1 MPSHRGFCTSP
12 TMRGI
17 KHDSS
22 LNDGFERVTHSMTL
36 DCHRKEMH
44 RERILEKAEA
54 PGFCS
59 RQACTCV
66 NMTNEHTIEFRIF
79 RGTLKYDTLIAKLQM
94 VKYIC
99 DLAVFLSD
107 TVIGAFLACLCG
119 EYIGKEKLQCELI
132 EAQAALTREEISEEK
147 NRELFRKAEQQLRSG
162 ILSDRR
168 SIIDRFVD
176 KATVCPDR
184 VEILMKVISDY
195 TLKET
200 VRS

>member
-1 MPSHRGFCTSP
+1 MPSHRGFGTSP

-79 RGTLKYDTLIAKLQM
+79 RGTLKYDIRRRNVGENGIEYWDKIA
-94 VKYIC
+94 
-99 DLAVFLSD
+99 
-107 TVIGAFLACLCG
+107 
-119 EYIGKEKLQCELI
+119 
-132 EAQAALTREEISEEK
+132 
-147 NRELFRKAEQQLRSG
+147 
-162 ILSDRR
+162 ILGVPGS
-168 SIIDRFVD
+168 F
-176 KATVCPDR
+176 
-184 VEILMKVISDY
+184 
-195 TLKET
+195 
-200 VRS
+200 

>member
-79 RGTLKYDTLIAKLQM
+79 RGTLKYDNNT
-94 VKYIC
+94 
-99 DLAVFLSD
+99 DS
-107 TVIGAFLACLCG
+107 
-119 EYIGKEKLQCELI
+119 
-132 EAQAALTREEISEEK
+132 
-147 NRELFRKAEQQLRSG
+147 
-162 ILSDRR
+162 
-168 SIIDRFVD
+168 
-176 KATVCPDR
+176 
-184 VEILMKVISDY
+184 
-195 TLKET
+195 
-200 VRS
+200 